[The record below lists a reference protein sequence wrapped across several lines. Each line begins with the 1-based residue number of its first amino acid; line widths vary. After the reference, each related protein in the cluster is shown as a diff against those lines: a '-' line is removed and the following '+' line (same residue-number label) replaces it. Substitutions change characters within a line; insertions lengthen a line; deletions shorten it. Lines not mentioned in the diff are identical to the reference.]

1 MTERKTGGELA
12 HKALSDNTNYNVMEV
27 AHAIC
32 ENIGEE
38 VWKCINIHK
47 PILDEDEFTIV
58 RQIADD
64 KIIKPLRD
72 FKYYAYLY
80 LPSPR
85 PNQAVWL
92 YNKRLDKITQTLWV
106 LPNAMCMARLAA
118 DVSVVPK
125 NYERMQAWSI
135 AFYKGT
141 FWEYIRHEHG
151 ITMPS
156 EHEYFLQNREKLI
169 KAGCKIPEP
178 GFTDP
183 FDFSKISIK
192 KVVDPVDTTLS
203 QNIH

>member
-1 MTERKTGGELA
+1 MRKTAGELSQ
-12 HKALSDNTNYNVMEV
+12 KALLDTTDYNVMEV

-47 PILDEDEFTIV
+47 PIFDEDEFTIV

-85 PNQAVWL
+85 PNQTVWL
-92 YNKRLDKITQTLWV
+92 YNKRLDKITTLWV
-106 LPNAMCMARLAA
+106 LPTAMCMARLAS

-151 ITMPS
+151 IKMLS
-156 EHEYFLQNREKLI
+156 EHEYISENREELI
-169 KAGCKIPEP
+169 KAGCKMPEAH
-178 GFTDP
+178 FTEP
-183 FDFSKISIK
+183 FDFSKVTIK
-192 KVVDPVDTTLS
+192 KVVDPDKTLLN
-203 QNIH
+203 QNILC